1 MRLTGQH
8 PTYPCQHQQGTPY
21 ASARYD
27 PTLTS
32 RSQHHPA
39 NPHDSAL
46 QSLSRQEQTRV
57 CQVWLHQWPRPHIY
71 RRNHGRRSVEAI
83 ARAWWETKAR
93 YLVLVRPTQ
102 ELELLMEVVQQ
113 RQLGK
118 DLNDVETAEGVDV
131 VVVVAKKAER
141 VQGS

>member
-1 MRLTGQH
+1 MRLTGKH

-46 QSLSRQEQTRV
+46 Q
-57 CQVWLHQWPRPHIY
+57 VWLHRWPRPHIY
-71 RRNHGRRSVEAI
+71 HRNHGRRSVEAI
-83 ARAWWETKAR
+83 AQAWWETKAQ
-93 YLVLVRPTQ
+93 YLVPVRPTQ
-102 ELELLMEVVQQ
+102 ELELLMEVVRQQ
-113 RQLGK
+113 HLGK

-131 VVVVAKKAER
+131 VVVVAKKAEQAR
-141 VQGS
+141 GL